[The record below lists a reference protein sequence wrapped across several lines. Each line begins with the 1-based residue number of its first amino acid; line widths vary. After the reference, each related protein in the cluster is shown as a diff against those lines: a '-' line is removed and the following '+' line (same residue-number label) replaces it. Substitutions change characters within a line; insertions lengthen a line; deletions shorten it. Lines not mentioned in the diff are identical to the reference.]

1 MSEEKDE
8 VIANPDPHFE
18 PIIHLP
24 PVQTKTLEEDELE
37 MLKLRAKLFRYD
49 STGEPREWKER
60 GTGDVKILKHNIVG
74 TCRVL
79 MRRDKT
85 LKICAN
91 HHVLPQLELKP
102 NCGSDRAWVWT
113 TPADFADEEPKQE
126 LLAIRFAN
134 AENAQKFREVFE
146 EAKAIMKTKLQSEPG
161 KRSKGDSEGEEAKG
175 VSKETSKEEQNGVVA
190 GENKEKDKE
199 EEEKETHTVTAGLD
213 KLTVNDA
220 TAATES
226 DCKKTSSVES
236 TSNEDD
242 KKE

>member
-18 PIIHLP
+18 PIVHLP
-24 PVQTKTLEEDELE
+24 AVQTKTLEEDEQE

-49 STGEPREWKER
+49 AAGEPREWKER
-60 GTGDVKILKHNIVG
+60 GTGDVKILKHNILG

-102 NCGSDRAWVWT
+102 NCGSDRAWVWS

-126 LLAIRFAN
+126 MLAIRFAN
-134 AENAQKFREVFE
+134 PEHAQKFRDVFE
-146 EAKAIMKTKLQSEPG
+146 DAKTIMAAKLRSDEEN
-161 KRSKGDSEGEEAKG
+161 KSKGDGTSEAAA
-175 VSKETSKEEQNGVVA
+175 VPKETKRDEQNGVKG
-190 GENKEKDKE
+190 GEKNKQKDEKE
-199 EEEKETHTVTAGLD
+199 EKTTDSVVAELD
-213 KLTVNDA
+213 KLSVSEANDA
-220 TAATES
+220 GS
-226 DCKKTSSVES
+226 DSKKTTSESSLGS
-236 TSNEDD
+236 GSDD

>member
-8 VIANPDPHFE
+8 VVTNPDPHFE

-24 PVQTKTLEEDELE
+24 AVQTKTLEEDEQE

-60 GTGDVKILKHNIVG
+60 GTGEVKILKHNILG

-102 NCGSDRAWVWT
+102 NCGSDRAWVWS

-134 AENAQKFREVFE
+134 AENAQKFHEVFE
-146 EAKAIMKTKLQSEPG
+146 EAKSIMASKLPSDQAQKIKDNGDNAKDVTKTTK
-161 KRSKGDSEGEEAKG
+161 KD
-175 VSKETSKEEQNGVVA
+175 EQNGVVD
-190 GENKEKDKE
+190 GEKGKEKDEEKDKE
-199 EEEKETHTVTAGLD
+199 TNSVAAVLD
-213 KLTVNDA
+213 KLSVSD
-220 TAATES
+220 AATNSNCKAEAGSES
-226 DCKKTSSVES
+226 KTESGSETKK
-236 TSNEDD
+236 D
-242 KKE
+242 